1 MEAPYHLLSENRGDN
16 HSPAVHRD
24 TLQDGQAVPVPV
36 VLGNGVLEAVLL
48 PTVGDGI
55 DQVRLLLVFDNLTLD
70 ILKRDCSEHCVL
82 VESGNN
88 TMDFQAIIHLSTTV
102 ALYMSLLK
110 IDHFFPNHCLNSK
123 SKNIFRKPVKF
134 A

>member
-24 TLQDGQAVPVPV
+24 PLQDGQAVPVPV